1 MRCSVFIFNPLCRRI
16 ISTDHLKEKAKMGK
30 KYKRR
35 RYFIHPSSQG
45 TYIALSVLPALVMSL
60 YCTYFLM
67 SSGELVLK
75 AAKEKPLVPFHSIRH
90 VIVTLEKEG
99 CTKDTEAKVTRLKNE
114 LNSMRNILEMTYLD
128 TLGKW
133 NENKRVIYVALFFVL
148 FFVGLLSLLYSHRI
162 AGPVYRIRSSIDMLV
177 EGKDIAPIRLRENDQ
192 FKDVAESLDRL
203 RSRLKDAGLLE
214 SKE

>member
-1 MRCSVFIFNPLCRRI
+1 
-16 ISTDHLKEKAKMGK
+16 MGK

-45 TYIALSVLPALVMSL
+45 TYIVLSILPALVMSL
-60 YCTYFLM
+60 YCTYFLI

-99 CTKDTEAKVTRLKNE
+99 CTKDTAARVTRLKNE
-114 LNSMRNILEMTYLD
+114 LNSMRNIIEMTYLD
-128 TLGKW
+128 TLDQW
-133 NENKRVIYVALFFVL
+133 NKNKRVIYVALFFVL
-148 FFVGLLSLLYSHRI
+148 LFVGLLSLLYSQRV
-162 AGPVYRIRSSIDMLV
+162 AGPLFRIKSCIDMLV

-214 SKE
+214 SED